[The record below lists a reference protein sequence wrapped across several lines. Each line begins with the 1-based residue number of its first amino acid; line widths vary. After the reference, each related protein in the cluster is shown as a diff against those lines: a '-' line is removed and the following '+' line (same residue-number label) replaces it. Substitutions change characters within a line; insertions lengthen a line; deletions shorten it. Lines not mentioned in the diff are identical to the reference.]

1 MPVKC
6 IKLATGNS
14 VRRALLPYFRDL
26 PGVRSAAGRGAVD
39 EHWGIGE
46 KEKGEGKI
54 KAQSREASYVIVCTS
69 FFRET
74 LVLSLPIREIFGQES
89 QLIRAFALSRYPLRH
104 RYNPQLMCSA

>member
-6 IKLATGNS
+6 TSLAIGSS
-14 VRRALLPYFRDL
+14 VRRALLPYFCHR
-26 PGVRSAAGRGAVD
+26 PGVPSAAARGAVD

-54 KAQSREASYVIVCTS
+54 KGQSREASYVIVCTS

-74 LVLSLPIREIFGQES
+74 LVLSLPIREIFGRKR
-89 QLIRAFALSRYPLRH
+89 QLSRAFSLSRYPSRCGYIPELVR
-104 RYNPQLMCSA
+104 SA